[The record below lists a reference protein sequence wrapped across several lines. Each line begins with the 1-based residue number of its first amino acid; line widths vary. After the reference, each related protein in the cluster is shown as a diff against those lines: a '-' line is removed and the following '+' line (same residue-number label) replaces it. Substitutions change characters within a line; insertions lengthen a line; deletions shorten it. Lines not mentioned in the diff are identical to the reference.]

1 MIGDWSSESGS
12 VFAGT
17 FSTQYKARRS
27 FLSLG
32 YKLNKVLRKASATE
46 QKGSSLF
53 VFLVLRLTPGQ

>member
-1 MIGDWSSESGS
+1 MIGQARVAVSLREL
-12 VFAGT
+12 FQL
-17 FSTQYKARRS
+17 STKRGAP
-27 FLSLG
+27 SLG